1 MDGAIDIAAQKKFLL
16 FLRRIILKKQIL
28 DFILRNPSK
37 LYRLILMWSN
47 FFSKCRI
54 TITKVAQNLLT

>member
-28 DFILRNPSK
+28 DFILRNP
-37 LYRLILMWSN
+37 YGR
-47 FFSKCRI
+47 FFS
-54 TITKVAQNLLT
+54 QNVGLQLQKLHKIY

>member
-37 LYRLILMWSN
+37 LYRFYGR
-47 FFSKCRI
+47 FFS
-54 TITKVAQNLLT
+54 QNVGLQLQKLHKIY

>member
-47 FFSKCRI
+47 FSKCRI